1 MATQSSGHGTR
12 QFTSDARLML
22 EILFEDSSCLAVNK
36 PAGLSTQLPPRIDSL
51 ERHVREWLGRHA
63 AARGEPTA
71 DVYVGLPHRLDRP
84 VSGVILF
91 AKTRRAARL
100 ISRQFERRQV
110 RKIYWACVA
119 GAVDP
124 PEGTWID
131 FVRKVP
137 DEPRVEIV
145 AADAPGAQQAVL
157 HYRTLTPPAAVAN
170 KPFTWLEIELETGRM
185 HQIRIQAAS
194 RGHPVLGD
202 AIYGAATQFGPD
214 PADPRERAIALH
226 AQTLIFRHPETD
238 ELLTLTAPL
247 PAAWEALEL
256 PG

>member
-1 MATQSSGHGTR
+1 
-12 QFTSDARLML
+12 ML

-51 ERHVREWLGRHA
+51 ERHVREWLGRQA
-63 AARGEPTA
+63 AAGGEHA
-71 DVYVGLPHRLDRP
+71 SDIYLGLPHRLDRP

-145 AADAPGAQQAVL
+145 AAVAPGAQQAVL
-157 HYRTLTPPAAVAN
+157 HYRTLAPATVAN

-194 RGHPVLGD
+194 RGHPVIGD
-202 AIYGAATQFGPD
+202 ALYGAATQFGPET
-214 PADPRERAIALH
+214 ADPRERAIALH
-226 AQTLIFRHPETD
+226 ARTLTIRHPEKN

-247 PAAWEALEL
+247 PATWQALEL
-256 PG
+256 AG